1 MIRAMHYFAAS
12 GIILGTTL
20 NLQILTNVGVGILL
34 GIGVGYW
41 IQYQEE
47 RRRED
52 RFFKI
57 LMEEIKKRE
66 STDEK

>member
-1 MIRAMHYFAAS
+1 MILAMHYFAA
-12 GIILGTTL
+12 GFIILGITL

-34 GIGVGYW
+34 GIGVGHW

-47 RRRED
+47 RRRKD
-52 RFFKI
+52 RFFEI